1 MDALCF
7 YLRVAMNNLKHYLS
21 AVAAF
26 TIWGFFPWLLKS
38 LSDYSAG
45 EILYFRILFASVL
58 LVVIV
63 MVIRRRIFQKDFVY
77 MRALPSVKRM
87 KTIAGLLAGG
97 ALLTINWLIF
107 IYTVNN
113 VNIRTA
119 SFSYLICPVLTAVMG
134 YWLLHEKLSPLQWF
148 AVGLCAASCTMIG
161 LGSVSELGYSFS
173 TALTYG
179 LYIVLQRRSGELD
192 RISVLS
198 VQIVFSFLVLNVAYP
213 YLVANVPVEG
223 GFYVRIIIIAA
234 VFTVLPLFLNL
245 FALIKINSATVGI
258 LMYINPLINFAIA
271 IFIFHEQISML
282 QFIGYA
288 IILLGLVAFNYP
300 YFTKIRMALGG
311 DR

>member
-300 YFTKIRMALGG
+300 YFTKIRMALGS